1 MTVLT
6 KLQGPTHIHPLQIDL
21 GDGDVENEANV
32 DVFKA
37 NNNSDKGKRPQQL
50 QRSWEFT
57 SRQCLSCQIT
67 DFEVFFSASS
77 FYPGRHPDADTPI
90 QYPNNDDLTDAHDG
104 DTEVESEGD
113 WLTDPEV
120 LEPEPARRT
129 SSKRMESTLVE
140 VSTFYYYYY

>member
-50 QRSWEFT
+50 QWR
-57 SRQCLSCQIT
+57 
-67 DFEVFFSASS
+67 
-77 FYPGRHPDADTPI
+77 
-90 QYPNNDDLTDAHDG
+90 
-104 DTEVESEGD
+104 
-113 WLTDPEV
+113 
-120 LEPEPARRT
+120 
-129 SSKRMESTLVE
+129 
-140 VSTFYYYYY
+140 